1 MGFSQQHAWS
11 PVIRS
16 NGPMDS
22 ARPRNTGEEMAE
34 EVWAST
40 GVMAVKLLPGV
51 KRDPLR
57 LPHPGKHW
65 LYMWVGRG
73 PTYPPHLLPH
83 LALPMMR
90 LVQSLTAVPRR
101 SQVLTMG
108 SDAPRSVS
116 MGSVG
121 RSMSPARLRRKYRA
135 PRNVTHL
142 FTSLPPP
149 PTGTHRRGKSVLL
162 CPWPSVSP
170 DRIPQEDCFPS
181 HLLSS
186 AHCPRMG
193 KPFTLGGTA
202 RVV

>member
-22 ARPRNTGEEMAE
+22 AHPRNTGEEMAE

-73 PTYPPHLLPH
+73 PTYP
-83 LALPMMR
+83 
-90 LVQSLTAVPRR
+90 
-101 SQVLTMG
+101 
-108 SDAPRSVS
+108 
-116 MGSVG
+116 
-121 RSMSPARLRRKYRA
+121 
-135 PRNVTHL
+135 
-142 FTSLPPP
+142 LPPA
-149 PTGTHRRGKSVLL
+149 PTS
-162 CPWPSVSP
+162 SSP
-170 DRIPQEDCFPS
+170 HDETGPEPN
-181 HLLSS
+181 SS
-186 AHCPRMG
+186 APKVTDADHGQRSPKKRKHGICG
-193 KPFTLGGTA
+193 KVHVPGKAQAKIQST
-202 RVV
+202 